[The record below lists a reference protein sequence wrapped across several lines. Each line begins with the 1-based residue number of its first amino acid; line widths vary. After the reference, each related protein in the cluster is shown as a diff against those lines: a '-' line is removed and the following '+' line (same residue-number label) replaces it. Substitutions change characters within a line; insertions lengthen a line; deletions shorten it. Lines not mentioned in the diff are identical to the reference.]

1 MSRLRHESLPGA
13 MWLIAETPS
22 GNYLEFYP
30 AKAAEPT
37 VSLSLD
43 DTPLELA
50 DQLKKLLN
58 ENGVRPNDGKQA

>member
-1 MSRLRHESLPGA
+1 
-13 MWLIAETPS
+13 MWLIAETVQ
-22 GNYLEFYP
+22 GNFLEFYP

-43 DTPLELA
+43 DTPLAVA

-58 ENGVRPNDGKQA
+58 ENGVKPKDGKPS